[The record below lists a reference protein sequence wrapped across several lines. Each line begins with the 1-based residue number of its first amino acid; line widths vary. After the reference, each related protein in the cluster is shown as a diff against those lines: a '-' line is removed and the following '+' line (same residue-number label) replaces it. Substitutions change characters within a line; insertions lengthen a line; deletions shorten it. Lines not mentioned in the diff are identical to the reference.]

1 MTEIEQFNTALERLF
16 TYADH
21 IPEAARQLFAEYLL
35 TGSPPVTTPD
45 GKRDYLDVRTRI
57 RGGTKPPSHTPGVH
71 ADDLLPPVPRATV
84 YLLYL
89 LETMEFP
96 GGVNGFPFRAR
107 NHASR
112 PEWHRK
118 AAAAL
123 DKIGPIT

>member
-16 TYADH
+16 TYADR
-21 IPEAARQLFAEYLL
+21 IPEDARQLFAEYLL

-45 GKRDYLDVRTRI
+45 GKRDYLSVRADI
-57 RGGTKPPSHTPGVH
+57 RGGTEPPAYTP
-71 ADDLLPPVPRATV
+71 DEYLDPIPRATV

-96 GGVNGFPFRAR
+96 GVVSSISYCAQNTKA
-107 NHASR
+107 R

>member
-1 MTEIEQFNTALERLF
+1 MTEIERFNTAVERLF

-21 IPEAARQLFAEYLL
+21 IPEDARQLFAEYLL

-45 GKRDYLDVRTRI
+45 GKRDYLNVRTTI
-57 RGGTKPPSHTPGVH
+57 RGGTSPPAYTP
-71 ADDLLPPVPRATV
+71 DDYLDPIPRATV

-89 LETMEFP
+89 METMEFP
-96 GGVNGFPFRAR
+96 DVVSSISYCAQNTKA
-107 NHASR
+107 R

>member
-1 MTEIEQFNTALERLF
+1 MTEIEQFNVALERLF

-21 IPEAARQLFAEYLL
+21 IPEDARQLFAEYLL

-45 GKRDYLDVRTRI
+45 GKRDYLNVRTTI
-57 RGGTKPPSHTPGVH
+57 RGGTSPPAYTP
-71 ADDLLPPVPRATV
+71 DDYLDPIPRATV

-89 LETMEFP
+89 METMEFP
-96 GGVNGFPFRAR
+96 GVVSSISYCAQNTKA
-107 NHASR
+107 R

-123 DKIGPIT
+123 DQIEPIT